1 MKTLLLIFVACT
13 LTFSCADIKPAIQ
26 VKFVNLTGKTL
37 TQVQTTKGVLGTL
50 MPQATS
56 KQVRFRELKSMEYPQ
71 LEIKFSAEIDGQK
84 YVQLPEYRII
94 DPMAASQ
101 SPGSYLCEIR
111 LSTTNNQIDG
121 FFIKWI
127 KQS

>member
-1 MKTLLLIFVACT
+1 MKTLLFLFVACT
-13 LTFSCADIKPAIQ
+13 LLFSCAEIKPAIR

-37 TQVQTTKGVLGTL
+37 THVQTTKGSIGTL

-56 KQVRFRELKSMEYPQ
+56 KEVRFQELKSMTHPQ

-84 YVQLPEYRII
+84 YIQLPEHLLF
-94 DPMAASQ
+94 DPMSASQ
-101 SPGSYLCEIR
+101 SPGKYLCEIR
-111 LSTTNNQIDG
+111 LSTTPTQING
-121 FFIKWI
+121 FFIKWV

>member
-1 MKTLLLIFVACT
+1 MKTITLTFVVCM
-13 LTFSCADIKPAIQ
+13 LTFSCADIKPAIR

-50 MPQATS
+50 IPQATS
-56 KQVRFRELKSMEYPQ
+56 SEVRFRELESMEYPQ

-101 SPGSYLCEIR
+101 SPGRYLCEIR
-111 LSTTNNQIDG
+111 LSTSNNQIQG

>member
-1 MKTLLLIFVACT
+1 M
-13 LTFSCADIKPAIQ
+13 LTFSCADIKPAIR

-50 MPQATS
+50 IPQATS
-56 KQVRFRELKSMEYPQ
+56 SEVRFRELESMEYPQ

-101 SPGSYLCEIR
+101 SPGRYLCEIR
-111 LSTTNNQIDG
+111 LSTSNNQIQG